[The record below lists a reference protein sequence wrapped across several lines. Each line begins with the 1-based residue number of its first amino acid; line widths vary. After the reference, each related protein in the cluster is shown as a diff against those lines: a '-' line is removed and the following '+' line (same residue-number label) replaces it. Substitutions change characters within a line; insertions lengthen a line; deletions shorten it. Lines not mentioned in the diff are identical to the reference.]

1 MLRLAPLRLLILVRV
16 PNAFPSFLRLGLLP
30 GKALVLMDTQF
41 HPVLASVSGRR
52 QHCCFGSSM
61 RADAAAPASLL
72 EFRTPF
78 HQLECCV
85 GTHVCVTRP
94 CPYGSMEAWMR
105 GLPNL
110 PVPLHPNS
118 GRNLVEEQS
127 MYLMH
132 WSIAVNVP
140 THWGPCRKVCRT
152 FAYVFLFIG
161 SIHACSQLC
170 ICLCTDVLARTG
182 M

>member
-1 MLRLAPLRLLILVRV
+1 MLRLAPRRLLILVRV

-30 GKALVLMDTQF
+30 CKALVLMDTQF
-41 HPVLASVSGRR
+41 HPVPASVSGRR

-110 PVPLHPNS
+110 PVPLHSNS

-132 WSIAVNVP
+132 WSIAVNVRSRP
-140 THWGPCRKVCRT
+140 PSQSHLNGKVQPNRSRVDSKLTAYGNVDCHWKGR
-152 FAYVFLFIG
+152 
-161 SIHACSQLC
+161 
-170 ICLCTDVLARTG
+170 
-182 M
+182 

>member
-1 MLRLAPLRLLILVRV
+1 MFRDVDSIA
-16 PNAFPSFLRLGLLP
+16 
-30 GKALVLMDTQF
+30 
-41 HPVLASVSGRR
+41 ASG
-52 QHCCFGSSM
+52 
-61 RADAAAPASLL
+61 LL

-132 WSIAVNVP
+132 WSIAVNDRCRPPSQSHLNGKVQPNRSRVDLKLTAYGNVDCQDVGGAAAPRHLVP
-140 THWGPCRKVCRT
+140 ASVMNWTGLQST
-152 FAYVFLFIG
+152 FFHRHPESNDKSYGGRFKQSDSATQHV
-161 SIHACSQLC
+161 
-170 ICLCTDVLARTG
+170 
-182 M
+182 